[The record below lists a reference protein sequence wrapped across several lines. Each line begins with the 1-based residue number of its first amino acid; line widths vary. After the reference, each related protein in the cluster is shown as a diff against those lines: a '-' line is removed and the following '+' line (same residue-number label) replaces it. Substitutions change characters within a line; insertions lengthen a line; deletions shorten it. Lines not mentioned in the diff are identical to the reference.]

1 MINFVMKIASMAN
14 EWWFSRIRRTIA
26 IYVERNNVAH
36 SHVGE
41 LARQGKYLQLANMMV
56 DDLRALADSPPSCC
70 GNVGIAKQAILT
82 TAKKYFAVFDWDDE
96 ADELST
102 APPKPSNPSRKK
114 RRENRWV
121 PHRMNFASLPSRLFP
136 LP

>member
-1 MINFVMKIASMAN
+1 
-14 EWWFSRIRRTIA
+14 
-26 IYVERNNVAH
+26 VAH

-96 ADELST
+96 ADELKGFLSLPQKQAATAVTST
-102 APPKPSNPSRKK
+102 APKPSNPSRKK
-114 RRENRWV
+114 RR
-121 PHRMNFASLPSRLFP
+121 
-136 LP
+136 